1 MKLNERLR
9 ADREVYASLEGKEKL
24 YFIWDYYKI
33 PIIALVCALVLL
45 ALSLATGVG
54 AKKTAMY
61 AVFVNSAATVTEP
74 DPEALNDLL
83 REGGVDM
90 EGRAIDI
97 TANLTL
103 GQALDES
110 YDGQTTQVLAAMFGI
125 SGLDVFAADKPIFDR
140 YASQDAF
147 MDLSLLIEPELLE
160 AFAGELYYYENSEG
174 RTILGGLVLKP
185 GSPLHEAGY
194 YLSDTVIGIANTA
207 QYSEEARIFL
217 RQLVLACAE
226 GN

>member
-24 YFIWDYYKI
+24 YFVWDYYKI

-45 ALSLATGVG
+45 AVSLATGAG

-61 AVFVNSAATVTEP
+61 AVFVNSAAAVTEP
-74 DPEALNDLL
+74 DPEALNSLL

-90 EGRAIDI
+90 EGKAIDI

-125 SGLDVFAADKPIFDR
+125 SGLDVFAADQAVFDR

-147 MDLSLLIEPELLE
+147 MDLSLLLEPELLE
-160 AFAGELYYYENSEG
+160 GFTGELCYYENSEG

-194 YLSDTVIGIANTA
+194 YLDDTA
-207 QYSEEARIFL
+207 QYAEEARIFL
-217 RQLVLACAE
+217 RQLVLACAG

>member
-9 ADREVYASLEGKEKL
+9 TDREVYATLEGKEKL

-33 PIIALVCALVLL
+33 PIIALVCALALL
-45 ALSLATGVG
+45 AVSLATGAG

-74 DPEALNDLL
+74 DPEVLNSLL

-125 SGLDVFAADKPIFDR
+125 SGLDVFAADKPVFDR

-160 AFAGELYYYENSEG
+160 AFTGELYYYENSEG

-185 GSPLHEAGY
+185 GSPLHQAGY
-194 YLSDTVIGIANTA
+194 YLGDTVIGIANTA

-217 RQLVLACAE
+217 RQLVLACAQ

>member
-24 YFIWDYYKI
+24 YFVWDYYKI

-45 ALSLATGVG
+45 AVSLATGAG

-61 AVFVNSAATVTEP
+61 AVFVNSAAAVTEP
-74 DPEALNDLL
+74 DPEALNSLL

-90 EGRAIDI
+90 EGKAIDI

-125 SGLDVFAADKPIFDR
+125 SGLDVFAADQAVFDR

-160 AFAGELYYYENSEG
+160 GFTGELYYYENSEG

-194 YLSDTVIGIANTA
+194 YLDDTVIGIANTA
-207 QYSEEARIFL
+207 QYAEEARIFL
-217 RQLVLACAE
+217 RQLVLACAG

>member
-1 MKLNERLR
+1 MKLTDKIRK
-9 ADREVYASLEGKEKL
+9 DRQAFSALEGLQKW

-33 PIIALVCALVLL
+33 PIIAVGAALVILL
-45 ALSLATGVG
+45 LSLLTG
-54 AKKTAMY
+54 ADSRKTALY
-61 AVFVNSAATVTEP
+61 AVFLNCDNVYQ
-74 DPEALNDLL
+74 EADAEGLDTLL
-83 REGGVDM
+83 AEGGVDM
-90 EGRAIDI
+90 KGKTIDI

-125 SGLDVFAADKPIFDR
+125 SGLDVFAADQAVFDR

-147 MDLSLLIEPELLE
+147 MDLSLLLEPELLE
-160 AFAGELYYYENSEG
+160 GFTGELYYYENSEG

-194 YLSDTVIGIANTA
+194 YLDDTVIGIANTA
-207 QYSEEARIFL
+207 QYAEEARIFL
-217 RQLVLACAE
+217 RQLVLACAG